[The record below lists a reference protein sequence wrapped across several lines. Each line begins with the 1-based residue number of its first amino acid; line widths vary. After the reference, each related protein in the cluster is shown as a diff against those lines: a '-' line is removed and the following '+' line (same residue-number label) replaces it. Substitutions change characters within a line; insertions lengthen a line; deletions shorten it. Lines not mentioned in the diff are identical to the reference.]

1 MKIVAI
7 EKSNEFQF
15 LDTQSYFEYIKILKK
30 EIHMFEEK
38 NSQKRSS
45 IRIWFLFEKCL

>member
-15 LDTQSYFEYIKILKK
+15 LDTQSYFEYIKTLKK
-30 EIHMFEEK
+30 DYRFEYCFYLK
-38 NSQKRSS
+38 SAYKKRA
-45 IRIWFLFEKCL
+45 IPFLCRQF